1 MKTYEINIK
10 ALRAMLPLAGDRDV
24 RFYLNSVMVEV
35 QQTQTRYVATTGA
48 VLGLYSEPREND
60 TSETIQIIV
69 PRDVVKQLKPNKKM
83 VFGSLVLNDDGTARI
98 LNPASEQD
106 IGFKPIDGVFPDYQR
121 VVPKEVDGTA
131 GNYDVELLYQFVEV
145 NKALGAKYPGMIDLQ
160 QNGPTAAALVRLT
173 DPDFTGVVMPYRK

>member
-10 ALRAMLPLAGDRDV
+10 TLRALLPLAGGRDV
-24 RFYLNSVMVEV
+24 RFYLNGVMVEV
-35 QQTQTRYVATTGA
+35 RQTQTRYVATTGS
-48 VLGLYSEPREND
+48 VMGVYDESREND
-60 TSETIQIIV
+60 TPEPLQVVI

-83 VFGSLVLNDDGTARI
+83 MFGALVLNEDGTARI

-131 GNYDVELLYQFVEV
+131 GNYDFELLYLFVEV
-145 NKALGAKYPGMIDLQ
+145 NKLLGAKHPGMIDLQ
-160 QNGPTAAALVRLT
+160 QNGPTGAARVHLA
-173 DPDFTGVVMPYRK
+173 DSNFKGVVAPYRK

>member
-24 RFYLNSVMVEV
+24 RFYLNGVVVEV
-35 QQTQTRYVATTGA
+35 HQTQTRYVATTGH
-48 VLGLYSEPREND
+48 VMGIYDESREND
-60 TSETIQIIV
+60 TPEPLQVII

-83 VFGSLVLNDDGTARI
+83 VFGSLVLNDDETARI

-131 GNYDVELLYQFVEV
+131 GNYNIELLYQFVEV
-145 NKALGAKYPGMIDLQ
+145 NKSLGAKYPGVIDLQ
-160 QNGPTAAALVRLT
+160 QNGPTGAALVHLS
-173 DPDFTGVVMPYRK
+173 DSNFKGVVMPYRK

>member
-1 MKTYEINIK
+1 MKTYETNIK

-24 RFYLNSVMVEV
+24 RFYLNGVMVEV
-35 QQTQTRYVATTGA
+35 HQTQTRYVAMAGA

-69 PRDVVKQLKPNKKM
+69 PRDVVKQLKPNKNRM
-83 VFGSLVLNDDGTARI
+83 FGSLVLNEDGTARI

-131 GNYDVELLYQFVEV
+131 GNYDVELLYRFVEV
-145 NKALGAKYPGMIDLQ
+145 NKLLGAIYPGAIDLQ
-160 QNGPTAAALVRLT
+160 QNGTTAAALVRLT
-173 DPDFTGVVMPYRK
+173 DSNFTGVVMPYRK